1 MAETSTG
8 IAGRDTGRQAP
19 GTGKEEKFGQ
29 HLRRAQT
36 RFQDKGPGADT
47 GGRGALFGTP
57 ENNQGRAWLSC
68 SLSPPPT
75 GADCHELF

>member
-57 ENNQGRAWLSC
+57 
-68 SLSPPPT
+68 
-75 GADCHELF
+75 